1 MQTDYA
7 KSNIDKIMTK
17 DKIDILNKMIDQNEE
32 SLNGIVFLNEPFKE
46 GTLAA
51 LFFSQMY
58 SIESTNNGPK
68 INEEAFKQLPE
79 DKQVIEL
86 KAIMDMF
93 VGYLKTMDDL
103 ERGFKHLIKIMAER
117 LRDINP
123 KAFDEYFNDEE
134 KC

>member
-1 MQTDYA
+1 MQTD
-7 KSNIDKIMTK
+7 IDKIMTK
-17 DKIDILNKMIDQNEE
+17 DKIDILNNMIDQNKE

-51 LFFSQMY
+51 VFFSQMY
-58 SIESTNNGPK
+58 SIESTNNGPV
-68 INEEAFKQLPE
+68 IDEEAFKQLPK
-79 DKQVIEL
+79 DKQVMEL

-123 KAFDEYFNDEE
+123 KAFDEYFNGERG
-134 KC
+134 